1 MLRPYRDGRT
11 RRIMELRLTTLTAEQ
26 EILMSATVLPP
37 IDRWWPHL
45 DIDFKH
51 EILANLDDPLSTEA
65 LAEVAR
71 LCDSTIEPGPAAL
84 SDSEK
89 EYIRTQIEVV
99 D

>member
-1 MLRPYRDGRT
+1 MS
-11 RRIMELRLTTLTAEQ
+11 
-26 EILMSATVLPP
+26 EIVLPP

-51 EILANLDDPLSTEA
+51 EILADLDAPLTPKA

-71 LCDSTIEPGPAAL
+71 LCDSTFKPGPATL
-84 SDSEK
+84 SDPEK
-89 EYIRTQIEVV
+89 DYIRTQIEFV

>member
-1 MLRPYRDGRT
+1 MWLS
-11 RRIMELRLTTLTAEQ
+11 TLAAEQ
-26 EILMSATVLPP
+26 EILMSEIVLPP
-37 IDRWWPHL
+37 IDRWWPYL

-51 EILANLDDPLSTEA
+51 EILANLDAPLSPKA

-71 LCDSTIEPGPAAL
+71 LCDSIIEPGPATL
-84 SDSEK
+84 SDREK